1 MPFIKYLSQDFDL
14 MPYTT
19 VAENVGKSFIQCFP
33 EQKKERINELLE
45 IVEMTEFADVK
56 TKYLSGGQQQRG
68 FSSGSF

>member
-19 VAENVGKSFIQCFP
+19 VAENVGKFLSMFFRT
-33 EQKKERINELLE
+33 EKERINELLE

-56 TKYLSGGQQQRG
+56 TKYLRG
-68 FSSGSF
+68 SNSAWL